1 MFNIKKNSILF
12 AIAGLLF
19 SSQLFGQMKLHK
31 PSIKTNSS
39 TIAVVNGE
47 KISQAELDAITSDLL
62 DPNDPDAQKI
72 IKKSA
77 LNNLINQALVIQELD
92 KNLVALN
99 AEDMLR
105 LEYLKKNATFN
116 FLLNKIAP
124 KLQNQPEEK
133 LDEYIRKHPK
143 YFQDRKTYHF
153 IQYQID
159 NTKLETLDAIK
170 SLLNRGQGLSGLTD
184 WLTHEK
190 IAYKRANNWYGGD
203 QIELRTLNLLDT
215 MKSNTIYTGISPDSK
230 WIEVIELEGI
240 YPDPVSIEDGRVFVA
255 QGVGKEF
262 ATKGVQS
269 HLNSLRAKAQITIS
283 DDFLNS
289 TKIGSSVEA
298 DINSYKIDVTVSQ
311 WITAIWSMTLLFLV
325 PATSLSLYRQYKIKE
340 NTEVNILKGEFVSA
354 PHSLLSVNNIKIPI
368 FITLSIILL
377 TPLFFFVSNF
387 PAWMNGSRFASSLF
401 MGAFIGNFIIL
412 IILKFKPLQYFFRN
426 KWVAVLCLGMIEIGQ
441 VLISQAF

>member
-1 MFNIKKNSILF
+1 M
-12 AIAGLLF
+12 
-19 SSQLFGQMKLHK
+19 
-31 PSIKTNSS
+31 
-39 TIAVVNGE
+39 
-47 KISQAELDAITSDLL
+47 
-62 DPNDPDAQKI
+62 
-72 IKKSA
+72 
-77 LNNLINQALVIQELD
+77 
-92 KNLVALN
+92 
-99 AEDMLR
+99 
-105 LEYLKKNATFN
+105 
-116 FLLNKIAP
+116 
-124 KLQNQPEEK
+124 
-133 LDEYIRKHPK
+133 DEYIRKHPK

-289 TKIGSSVEA
+289 CNCFPMDNGYLEYDIAISGSS
-298 DINSYKIDVTVSQ
+298 Y
-311 WITAIWSMTLLFLV
+311 
-325 PATSLSLYRQYKIKE
+325 
-340 NTEVNILKGEFVSA
+340 
-354 PHSLLSVNNIKIPI
+354 
-368 FITLSIILL
+368 FI
-377 TPLFFFVSNF
+377 
-387 PAWMNGSRFASSLF
+387 
-401 MGAFIGNFIIL
+401 
-412 IILKFKPLQYFFRN
+412 KPLPAIQNQR
-426 KWVAVLCLGMIEIGQ
+426 KH
-441 VLISQAF
+441 